1 LFDEPERMT
10 IDELDTPCVLIDL
23 DIMEHNITEMQARC
37 DAAGVAFRPHVK
49 THKIPDIA
57 RMQLSAGAVG
67 IAAQKVTEA
76 EVFAAEGIDNILI
89 PYNIVGPRKTA
100 RLLDLAIYNR
110 VTVSADSETTVAGL
124 SEAARPAGM
133 PLRVMV
139 ELESEMKRAGASAER
154 AIALAQKIDQDEHLH
169 FAGLLIYPSMPASR
183 PILQEVLARLDG
195 HGIGVD
201 VVSGG
206 GISAAMHLDEVPEIS
221 EIRVGT
227 YVFNDW
233 QTVTSGAADFADCA
247 MMVRC
252 TVVSRPDDD
261 RAIIDGGS
269 KTFSSDSLSGLY
281 GYVVEYPDAR
291 LYKLNEEHGYLD
303 VSACESRPK
312 VGDML
317 HVIPVHTCVVT
328 NLHNVIFGH
337 RDGLV
342 EKEWPVAAR
351 GCVW

>member
-1 LFDEPERMT
+1 MFDDPERMT
-10 IDELDTPCVLIDL
+10 IDELDTPSVLIDL
-23 DIMEHNITEMQARC
+23 DIMEHNITEMQSRC
-37 DAAGVAFRPHVK
+37 DGLGVAFRPHVK
-49 THKIPDIA
+49 THKIPEIA
-57 RMQLSAGAVG
+57 RMQLDAGAVG

-89 PYNIVGPRKTA
+89 PYNIVGPRKAA

-110 VTVSADSETTVAGL
+110 VTVSADSEATIRGL
-124 SEAARPAGM
+124 SEATAPKGM

-139 ELESEMKRAGASAER
+139 ELESDQKRAGASVER
-154 AIALAQKIDQDEHLH
+154 AITLAQKIEADEHLF
-169 FAGLLIYPSMPASR
+169 FAGLLIYPSMPSMR
-183 PILQEVLARLDG
+183 PLLQEVLARLDG

-206 GISAAMHLDEVPEIS
+206 GIGAAMHMAEVPEIS

-233 QTVTSGAADFADCA
+233 RTVADGNAGFADCA

-252 TVVSRPDDD
+252 TVVSKPDEG
-261 RAIIDGGS
+261 RVIIDGGS
-269 KTFSSDSLSGLY
+269 KTFSSETLNDQY
-281 GYVVEYPDAR
+281 GYIVEYPDAR
-291 LYKLNEEHGYLD
+291 LYRLNEEHGYVD
-303 VSACESRPK
+303 VSACDARPN
-312 VGDML
+312 VGDIV
-317 HVIPVHTCVVT
+317 HVIPVHACVVT
-328 NLHNVIFGH
+328 NLHNMVFGH
-337 RDGLV
+337 REGVV